1 MHLAREQGGHSV
13 WSRQE
18 ALRLQRQNAAAK
30 KAAERERKLQQIAAG
45 KATAE
50 QRNADLAARVAQLES
65 ILRHGLDREAAID
78 LNAMVRQDQF
88 PPLDLGPYRAAA
100 PRPVWS
106 NYAPPEPGPI
116 ASFFGGKY
124 RHEQRLAAAREAF
137 GRVEREHE
145 RAEAAPRHGYANKPH
160 ATRQL
165 CWRTRATSHGTT
177 TASPKSLPACENGT
191 GRVSSTTWSSR
202 YPKPCCLRLFH
213 TKPKWPTRRMESKP
227 SCVSSCPWKSYRRW
241 SPTHMSLRLE
251 HYAKRNVQQP
261 RRRSSTDR

>member
-100 PRPVWS
+100 PRPVWA

-116 ASFFGGKY
+116 AAFF
-124 RHEQRLAAAREAF
+124 
-137 GRVEREHE
+137 
-145 RAEAAPRHGYANKPH
+145 
-160 ATRQL
+160 
-165 CWRTRATSHGTT
+165 
-177 TASPKSLPACENGT
+177 AS
-191 GRVSSTTWSSR
+191 
-202 YPKPCCLRLFH
+202 
-213 TKPKWPTRRMESKP
+213 MP
-227 SCVSSCPWKSYRRW
+227 S
-241 SPTHMSLRLE
+241 
-251 HYAKRNVQQP
+251 
-261 RRRSSTDR
+261 

>member
-1 MHLAREQGGHSV
+1 V
-13 WSRQE
+13 WNRQE
-18 ALRLQRQNAAAK
+18 ALRLQRQNAAAE

-100 PRPVWS
+100 PRPVWA

-116 ASFFGGKY
+116 AAFFGGKY

-137 GRVEREHE
+137 GRVEREYE
-145 RAEAAPRHGYANKPH
+145 RAEAARQAWVREQTPRYEAALLAHQGDVARHNNRI
-160 ATRQL
+160 AQI
-165 CWRTRATSHGTT
+165 AAGV
-177 TASPKSLPACENGT
+177 
-191 GRVSSTTWSSR
+191 RVD
-202 YPKPCCLRLFH
+202 
-213 TKPKWPTRRMESKP
+213 
-227 SCVSSCPWKSYRRW
+227 
-241 SPTHMSLRLE
+241 
-251 HYAKRNVQQP
+251 AG
-261 RRRSSTDR
+261 